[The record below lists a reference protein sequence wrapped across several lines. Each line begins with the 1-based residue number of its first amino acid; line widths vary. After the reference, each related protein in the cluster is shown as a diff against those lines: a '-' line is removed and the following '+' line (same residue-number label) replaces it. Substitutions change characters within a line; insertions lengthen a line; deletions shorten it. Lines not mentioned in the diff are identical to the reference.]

1 MTDMD
6 STNRDAEDCR
16 RNRIALEPGWIRLR
30 EYCAKEL
37 RYGEIKIQIQ
47 DGQPVAAEYIKK
59 KLKFI

>member
-1 MTDMD
+1 MD
-6 STNRDAEDCR
+6 STNNYADGGRKDRFE
-16 RNRIALEPGWIRLR
+16 LEPGWVRLR

-59 KLKFI
+59 KIKFT